1 MYVTP
6 LVLFSRSAAAVLFH
20 SVCFMILQVRAASD
34 MYITGCYDDQGDGD
48 DGDGDSDVICLDKED
63 AAESELRKLAMS
75 PRVPAKKGDAPAK
88 KKDSEEEE
96 EVKPGDDDENEDE
109 HSEESS

>member
-1 MYVTP
+1 
-6 LVLFSRSAAAVLFH
+6 
-20 SVCFMILQVRAASD
+20 MILQVRAASD

-48 DGDGDSDVICLDKED
+48 DDDGDSDVICLDKED

-75 PRVPAKKGDAPAK
+75 PRVPATKGDAPANK
-88 KKDSEEEE
+88 KGSEEEE
-96 EVKPGDDDENEDE
+96 VIPEDDDEDEDE

>member
-6 LVLFSRSAAAVLFH
+6 LVLFSRSAAAVLFYP
-20 SVCFMILQVRAASD
+20 VCLMILQVRAASD

-48 DGDGDSDVICLDKED
+48 DGDDSDVICLDKED

-75 PRVPAKKGDAPAK
+75 PRVPAKKGDAPAN

-96 EVKPGDDDENEDE
+96 EVIPGDDDENEDE